1 MRRMGRF
8 TVRRALAFT
17 GALIAGGALALPIA
31 WANNSASTSSATT
44 ETGTTATTPPTET
57 TRTET
62 GTTPTT
68 TTSTTPPPSSPST
81 TPQPA
86 GRPPHI
92 AATSVPR
99 TATTSVLV
107 ATGVDPEGLATSYRV
122 QYGPTAAYGSQT
134 GATTVGSGTAEVKTT
149 RTIAGLSPNT
159 TYHFRIA
166 ASNSAGAT
174 IGGDATFT
182 TAKVPPTLTA
192 AVAPGEVAFG
202 RPLTLSGTASGP
214 ESAGVEVVVQED
226 PYPYDRGFQN
236 VTDPE
241 PVDGAGNFSFSLPGL
256 FESAQLRV
264 ATAGKPL
271 AYSAPVS
278 ELVRVRV
285 TLHAHRTKRHG
296 YVRLAGTVT
305 PSEPGARVAFERWQH
320 GAYAPISGTEVK
332 GHAGASSRFARIVR
346 IHRPGRYR
354 ALVSLA
360 AGALASG
367 RSPAVTVR

>member
-1 MRRMGRF
+1 MI
-8 TVRRALAFT
+8 RRALTFA
-17 GALIAGGALALPIA
+17 GALLAGAALALPIA
-31 WANNSASTSSATT
+31 SSAGSSAPSSGSGTT
-44 ETGTTATTPPTET
+44 ESTT
-57 TRTET
+57 T

-68 TTSTTPPPSSPST
+68 TTTGTGTGTGTTTATTPTTTLPPKTT

-86 GRPPHI
+86 GHPPRI
-92 AATSVPR
+92 APTSVPR
-99 TATTSVLV
+99 IAPTSVVV
-107 ATGVDPEGLATSYRV
+107 AAGIDPEGLATSFRI

-134 GATTVGSGTAEVKTT
+134 GSATAGSGDAEVKVTHAIT
-149 RTIAGLSPNT
+149 GLAPNA
-159 TYHFRIA
+159 TYHFRLA

-174 IGGDATFT
+174 LGPDATFT
-182 TAKVPPTLTA
+182 TAKIPPTLTV
-192 AVAPGEVAFG
+192 AVAHGEVAFG
-202 RPLTLSGTASGP
+202 RPLGLSGTASGP
-214 ESAGVEVVVQED
+214 ESAGVAVVVQEN

-236 VTDPE
+236 ITDPVT
-241 PVDGAGNFSFSLPGL
+241 VDGGGNFSFALPGL

-271 AYSAPVS
+271 AYSAPVG

-296 YVRLAGTVT
+296 YLRLAGTVT
-305 PSEPGARVAFERWQH
+305 PSEPGAKVAFERWQH
-320 GAYAPISGTEVK
+320 GGFTPLSGTAVR
-332 GHAGASSRFARIVR
+332 GHAGNSSHFARIVR

-354 ALVSLA
+354 ALVSLT